1 MTGSTVCDVLVV
13 GGGPV
18 GLTLA
23 IDLGRRGVRTVLVEK
38 NAAPGRLP
46 KMERCNA
53 RTMEIYRRLGAA
65 DAIRRAGYPSDVPMS
80 VRVVT
85 RLDEPPLAELPYDS
99 VDDARR
105 RGRESDDGTHPAEPQ
120 QVISQY
126 TLEPLLKSIA
136 EATPNVT
143 VRFGHELVS
152 FEQGEGG
159 VVAEVAAEGGREQI
173 RASYLVGCDGG
184 SSGVRKALNI
194 ALQGDGGIAEM
205 RQALFRCDDLLDRLP
220 GGRARHFHFA
230 DAQGTSIIV
239 QDDRKHFAL
248 HTRAPLDSD
257 FLALFARAAGMPVQA
272 ELLYAGSWTLH
283 LLVAE
288 RYSEGRVFLA
298 GDAAHLIVPVG
309 GLGMNTGVGDAA
321 DLAWK
326 LEATI
331 KGWGGPR
338 LLASYEAERRPV
350 ALRNVEA
357 AKYASRAMGA
367 WRSAVRPEI
376 RDATPEG
383 AELRDRVG
391 KIAQVE
397 QRKVHEMTGVEL
409 GYCYRGSP
417 LVVDDDEGA
426 PPDFESKTYL
436 PTTWPGARLP
446 HRWLSPETS
455 VLDRL
460 GAGFTLLKVRADSV
474 DTEPLERAFRDRKV
488 PLEVVAIADPDVA
501 SSYERPLLLV
511 RPDGHVAW
519 RGRAPAANPERLAA
533 AVTGHE

>member
-1 MTGSTVCDVLVV
+1 MARPSGCDVLVV
-13 GGGPV
+13 GAGPV

-23 IDLGRRGVRTVLVEK
+23 IALGQRGVRTELVEK
-38 NAAPGRLP
+38 NATPGRLP

-53 RTMEIYRRLGAA
+53 RTMEIYRRLGVA

-85 RLDEPPLAELPYDS
+85 RLDEPPLADLHYDS
-99 VDDARR
+99 VDDLRR
-105 RGRESDDGTHPAEPQ
+105 RGRESNDGTHPAEPQ

-136 EATPNVT
+136 EATPNVA

-152 FEQGEGG
+152 FEQHEGG
-159 VVAEVAAEGGREQI
+159 VVAEIASDRGREQI

-184 SSGVRKALNI
+184 SSGIRKALNI
-194 ALQGDGGIAEM
+194 PLHGAGGIADM
-205 RQALFRCDDLLDRLP
+205 RQALVRCDDLLDRIP
-220 GGRARHFHFA
+220 DGRARHFHFA
-230 DAQGTSIIV
+230 DMNGTSIIV

-248 HTRAPLDSD
+248 HSRAPLDSD
-257 FLALFARAAGMPVQA
+257 FLALFAEAAGMPVKA
-272 ELLYAGSWTLH
+272 ELLYVGSWTLH

-288 RYSEGRVFLA
+288 RYSDGRVFLA
-298 GDAAHLIVPVG
+298 GDAAHLMVPTG

-350 ALRNVEA
+350 ALSNVEA
-357 AKYASRAMGA
+357 AKYASRGMAT

-383 AELRDRVG
+383 AALRDKIG
-391 KIAQVE
+391 KLAQVE
-397 QRKVHEMTGVEL
+397 QRKAHEMTGAEL

-417 LVVDDDEGA
+417 IVSDDEGA
-426 PPDFESKTYL
+426 PPDDESKTYR
-436 PTTWPGARLP
+436 PTTRPGARLP
-446 HRWLSPETS
+446 HLWLSPETA

-460 GAGFTLLKVRADSV
+460 GPGFTLLKIGADPV
-474 DTEPLERAFRDRKV
+474 DTAALEREFRDRNV
-488 PLEVVAIADPDVA
+488 PLDVVTISDPNV
-501 SSYERPLLLV
+501 SRLYERPLLLV

-519 RGRAPAANPERLAA
+519 RGHTTAAGTERLLVKT
-533 AVTGHE
+533 VTGH